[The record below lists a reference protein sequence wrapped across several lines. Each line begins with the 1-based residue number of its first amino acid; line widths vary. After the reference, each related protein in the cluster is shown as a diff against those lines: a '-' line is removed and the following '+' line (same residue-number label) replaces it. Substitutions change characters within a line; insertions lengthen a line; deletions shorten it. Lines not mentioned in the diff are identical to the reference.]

1 MNQLDLFAA
10 PPLAP
15 GQLSP
20 SEREAQ
26 ARRREGEARARATDP
41 GSSHEAARA
50 MNESGKA
57 RAHREMAV
65 DMVWKH
71 PGNTSRELAG
81 LPDCPGEL
89 DRYELARRLPEAE
102 CEGQVKKGPKRKCK
116 VAGTLAVTWRPGE

>member
-1 MNQLDLFAA
+1 MNQPTLFPDLYRE
-10 PPLAP
+10 PLA
-15 GQLSP
+15 QP
-20 SEREAQ
+20 SQEAQ
-26 ARRREGEARARATDP
+26 ARRRDGEEARARSTDP
-41 GSSHEAARA
+41 ESSHEAARV

-57 RAHREMAV
+57 RAHREMAI
-65 DMVWKH
+65 DMVWKY